1 MSVDRQEIIA
11 ELKNIIGEYLKIQGL
26 DLVDL
31 ILRQEGRD
39 LILRIIADRPEGGI
53 TVGECANLNERISN
67 LLDEKDILQT
77 RYVIEVSSPGLDRA
91 LKTRNDFLR
100 CINRR
105 ARFFLN
111 ELINGKIELEGLI
124 SKVGND
130 SVYIESRNEL
140 IEIPLTKINKAKQVI
155 G

>member
-1 MSVDRQEIIA
+1 MDRQETIA
-11 ELKNIIGEYLKIQGL
+11 ELKNIIGDYLKIQGL

-39 LILRIIADRPEGGI
+39 LILRILVDRPEGGI

-105 ARFFLN
+105 VKFFLN

-124 SKVGND
+124 CKVEND

>member
-1 MSVDRQEIIA
+1 MDRQEIIA
-11 ELKNIIGEYLKIQGL
+11 ELRNIIGDYLKIQGL
-26 DLVDL
+26 DLVD
-31 ILRQEGRD
+31 IIYRYEGRD
-39 LILRIIADRPEGGI
+39 LISRILVDRPEGGI
-53 TVGECANLNERISN
+53 TVGECANLNESISN

-105 ARFFLN
+105 VRFFLN
-111 ELINGKIELEGLI
+111 ESINGKIELEGLI
-124 SKVGND
+124 SKVEND
-130 SVYIESRNEL
+130 SVYIEFRNEI

-155 G
+155 K

>member
-1 MSVDRQEIIA
+1 MDRQEIIA
-11 ELKNIIGEYLKIQGL
+11 ELKNIIGDYLKIQGL
-26 DLVDL
+26 DLVD
-31 ILRQEGRD
+31 IIYRHEGRD
-39 LILRIIADRPEGGI
+39 LILRVLADRPEGGI

-91 LKTRNDFLR
+91 LNTKNDFLR

-105 ARFFLN
+105 TRFFLN
-111 ELINGKIELEGLI
+111 ESINGKIELEGLI
-124 SKVGND
+124 SKVEND
-130 SVYIESRNEL
+130 SVYIEFRNEI

-155 G
+155 E

>member
-1 MSVDRQEIIA
+1 MDRQEIIA
-11 ELKNIIGEYLKIQGL
+11 ELKNIIGDYLKIQGL

-39 LILRIIADRPEGGI
+39 LILRILVDRLEGGI

-105 ARFFLN
+105 VKFFLN

-124 SKVGND
+124 CKVEND

>member
-1 MSVDRQEIIA
+1 MDRQETIT
-11 ELKNIIGEYLKIQGL
+11 ELKNIIGEYLKIQGW

-31 ILRQEGRD
+31 ILRKEGRD
-39 LILRIIADRPEGGI
+39 LILRILVDRPEGGI
-53 TVGECANLNERISN
+53 TVGECANLNARISN

-77 RYVIEVSSPGLDRA
+77 RYAIEVSSPGLDRA

-111 ELINGKIELEGLI
+111 ESINGTIELEGLI
-124 SKVGND
+124 SKVEND
-130 SVYIESRNEL
+130 AVYIEFRNEL